1 MVDRIEPGE
10 KLTDNDLRNLF
21 FGNYMEP
28 DAEPKYYDEVESYEK
43 LEKVMH
49 YYLKDFNDYSS
60 SPMDLVLFRFAVEH
74 ISRVSRV
81 LQMPR
86 GNILMVGMGGS
97 GRRSSAKL
105 AASIAEAKLMTVEI
119 TKTYSMNEWR
129 EDIRKILMTAG
140 MNLNHT
146 VFLFSDS
153 QVNSFCWSL
162 LVFNCLIVLLVL
174 KHNETKRDG
183 REWNGRKVINLFHT
197 TDSISSFDSVITL

>member
-1 MVDRIEPGE
+1 MIEQSDRERLLEMVRNACKVYLRFSAEQAMADRLEPGE

-28 DAEPKYYDEVESYEK
+28 DAEPKYYDEVENYEK
-43 LEKVMH
+43 LEKVML
-49 YYLKDFNDYSS
+49 YYLKDYNEFSS
-60 SPMDLVLFRFAVEH
+60 APMDLVLFRFAVDH

-97 GRRSSAKL
+97 GRRSAAKL
-105 AASIAEAKLMTVEI
+105 AASIAETKLMTVEI

-153 QVNSFCWSL
+153 QVSSIL
-162 LVFNCLIVLLVL
+162 LVF
-174 KHNETKRDG
+174 
-183 REWNGRKVINLFHT
+183 
-197 TDSISSFDSVITL
+197 ISF

>member
-1 MVDRIEPGE
+1 MKNACKVYLRFSAEQAMADRIEPGE

-43 LEKVMH
+43 VEKVMQ
-49 YYLKDFNDYSS
+49 YYLKDYNEFSS
-60 SPMDLVLFRFAVEH
+60 APMDLVLFRFAVEH

-86 GNILMVGMGGS
+86 GNMLMVGMGGS
-97 GRRSSAKL
+97 GRRSAAKL
-105 AASIAEAKLMTVEI
+105 AASILEAKLITVEI

-129 EDIRKILMTAG
+129 DDIRKILMTAG

-146 VFLFSDS
+146 VFMFSDS
-153 QVNSFCWSL
+153 QVNTFCFSL

-174 KHNETKRDG
+174 EHEVKDAK
-183 REWNGRKVINLFHT
+183 
-197 TDSISSFDSVITL
+197 